1 MDRDDPFATVTDSD
15 RTVIRPRPGGRMPAA
30 TPGPRAEAPAAAAPR
45 PPAARSDLPGGRLDL
60 TFAAANPLVRAAG
73 PLLALTSRLRSTPAV
88 PDLEALR
95 ERTIREFRDFE
106 TRAMGEGVTP
116 EELREGRYALA
127 ATIDDIAQN
136 TPWGGHGAW
145 ARKSMVNVFNRET
158 FGGERFFEL
167 LDHVRRDPARN
178 LNLLE
183 LMYLC
188 LALGFEGRYRLAA
201 RGASELNRIRDD
213 VYRAIRN
220 QRGEFERELSPHWR
234 GVAAAHTPLRRYLP
248 VWMLGL
254 ICAGL
259 LFLIFSVFLFLLINA
274 REPALA
280 ALGKIPPA
288 AAEIVRPPAPRPVAP
303 APPPENA
310 ALERLRAFLAP
321 EIAQRL
327 VEVLPDG
334 HATKIRILDS
344 GMFASGS
351 AEVQPKSRG
360 LLMRIGDALREEPGR
375 ILVTGHTDNV
385 PIRRSLRFPSNLE
398 LSLARAEAVQ
408 AAIGARLGD
417 PSRMTAEGRAD
428 TEPLVPNDTAENRAR
443 NRRVDIELFR

>member
-1 MDRDDPFATVTDSD
+1 
-15 RTVIRPRPGGRMPAA
+15 
-30 TPGPRAEAPAAAAPR
+30 
-45 PPAARSDLPGGRLDL
+45 
-60 TFAAANPLVRAAG
+60 
-73 PLLALTSRLRSTPAV
+73 
-88 PDLEALR
+88 
-95 ERTIREFRDFE
+95 
-106 TRAMGEGVTP
+106 
-116 EELREGRYALA
+116 
-127 ATIDDIAQN
+127 
-136 TPWGGHGAW
+136 
-145 ARKSMVNVFNRET
+145 
-158 FGGERFFEL
+158 
-167 LDHVRRDPARN
+167 
-178 LNLLE
+178 
-183 LMYLC
+183 
-188 LALGFEGRYRLAA
+188 
-201 RGASELNRIRDD
+201 
-213 VYRAIRN
+213 
-220 QRGEFERELSPHWR
+220 
-234 GVAAAHTPLRRYLP
+234 
-248 VWMLGL
+248 

-385 PIRRSLRFPSNLE
+385 PI
-398 LSLARAEAVQ
+398 
-408 AAIGARLGD
+408 
-417 PSRMTAEGRAD
+417 
-428 TEPLVPNDTAENRAR
+428 
-443 NRRVDIELFR
+443 